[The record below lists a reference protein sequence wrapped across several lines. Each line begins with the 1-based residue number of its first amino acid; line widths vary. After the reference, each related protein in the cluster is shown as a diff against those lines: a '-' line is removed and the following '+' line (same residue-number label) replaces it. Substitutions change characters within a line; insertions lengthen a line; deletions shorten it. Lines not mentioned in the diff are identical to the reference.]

1 MAHNNSQVSRGSSRN
16 ANSPNAPSV
25 KYLKDNGR
33 EFKFQSNESVMKRPS
48 ADPEE
53 FLPLIIRGDS
63 QGVIDYLINF
73 PDIVNIKDKIHGN
86 IGIHIAASKGYT
98 QMLQVLLA
106 RGSNVNTPDIFGNTA
121 LHYAV
126 DHSKLDCVKILLNN
140 FAVINKQD
148 YRGNTALHIACM
160 NNDIE
165 AVKLLLAHNA
175 DPEVKD
181 HSDHVPMDKTTM
193 PSIKVLLERQIAL
206 IHGGAQEH
214 VTQTVNWM
222 TMGIGLGVGMGLA
235 LAKQQ
240 QYFIEQERARQE
252 EAERI
257 RKKLLQEQ
265 QQKERENQQAIV
277 ARRSSVADAGGRKLL

>member
-1 MAHNNSQVSRGSSRN
+1 MSNQLARSGRN
-16 ANSPNAPSV
+16 AIAGSPGSRSASNPSI
-25 KYLKDNGR
+25 KYLKENGK

-73 PDIVNIKDKIHGN
+73 PDIVNLKDKIHGN
-86 IGIHIAASKGYT
+86 IGIHIAASKGFT
-98 QMLQVLLA
+98 QMLQVLIA

-140 FAVINKQD
+140 YAVINKQD
-148 YRGNTALHIACM
+148 YRGNTPLHVACM

-175 DPEVKD
+175 DPEAKD
-181 HSDHVPMDKTTM
+181 NSDHVPMDKTTL
-193 PSIKVLLERQIAL
+193 PSIKVLLEQKIAL

-222 TMGIGLGVGMGLA
+222 TMGIGLG
-235 LAKQQ
+235 
-240 QYFIEQERARQE
+240 
-252 EAERI
+252 
-257 RKKLLQEQ
+257 
-265 QQKERENQQAIV
+265 
-277 ARRSSVADAGGRKLL
+277 